1 MKKWDS
7 SHPPALGENMIVCKR
22 ESFKSLFENSRAPEV
37 CNSLDWEWHS
47 EIYIGQ
53 GIPKYG
59 EGIIPFVT
67 SS

>member
-1 MKKWDS
+1 M
-7 SHPPALGENMIVCKR
+7 PRYALMCYAIYAPIQEATDLIT
-22 ESFKSLFENSRAPEV
+22 FEISRAPEGY
-37 CNSLDWEWHS
+37 NSLNWEWHS

-59 EGIIPFVT
+59 GGVIPFVT